1 MVHKKRN
8 PVAAR
13 GGAADRAVDV
23 KTIAAVS
30 DNSKANA
37 DGLSFQAAY
46 VAQRYR
52 LSPCMARLVCQ
63 LAQIGGRLT

>member
-1 MVHKKRN
+1 MKHEKET
-8 PVAAR
+8 PEALAGAAR
-13 GGAADRAVDV
+13 GDVV

-30 DNSKANA
+30 DNSKGNA
-37 DGLSFQAAY
+37 DCLSFQADY
-46 VAQRYR
+46 VAKRYR

>member
-1 MVHKKRN
+1 MERKKET
-8 PVAAR
+8 PEALAGAVR
-13 GGAADRAVDV
+13 GDVV

-30 DNSKANA
+30 DNAKASA

-46 VAQRYR
+46 VAKRYR

-63 LAQIGGRLT
+63 LAQIGGRLA

>member
-1 MVHKKRN
+1 MQPKKET
-8 PVAAR
+8 PEALAGAVR
-13 GGAADRAVDV
+13 GDIA

-30 DNSKANA
+30 DNSEANA

-46 VAQRYR
+46 VAQRYG

-63 LAQIGGRLT
+63 LAQIGGRLA

>member
-1 MVHKKRN
+1 MKHEKETPEALAGAV
-8 PVAAR
+8 R
-13 GGAADRAVDV
+13 GDVV

-30 DNSKANA
+30 DNAKATA

-46 VAQRYR
+46 VAKRYR

>member
-1 MVHKKRN
+1 MKHKKET
-8 PVAAR
+8 PEALAGAVR
-13 GGAADRAVDV
+13 GDVV

-30 DNSKANA
+30 DNAKATA

-46 VAQRYR
+46 VAKRYR

-63 LAQIGGRLT
+63 LAQIGGRLA

>member
-1 MVHKKRN
+1 MEHEKKAPEALAGAVRGD
-8 PVAAR
+8 VA
-13 GGAADRAVDV
+13 

-30 DNSKANA
+30 DNAKSTA

-46 VAQRYR
+46 VAKRYR

-63 LAQIGGRLT
+63 LAHIGGRMA